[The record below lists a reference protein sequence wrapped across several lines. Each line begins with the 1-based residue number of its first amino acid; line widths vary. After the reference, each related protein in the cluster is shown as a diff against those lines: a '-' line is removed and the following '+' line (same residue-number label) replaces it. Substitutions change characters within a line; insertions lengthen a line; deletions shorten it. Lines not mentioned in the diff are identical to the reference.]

1 METKELIGGWL
12 QGRAKQEG
20 DAIRF
25 ADNGPDD
32 LRRKSRR
39 AYQWVIDHAIFAP
52 YFDIEFGS
60 PSRVGAGVQ
69 NVWLTD
75 RDCYVSFALMPLL
88 TLLTNQRLLLV
99 GSPGRGKTT
108 MATLMALISGATLDQ
123 VHHAVQHGHPQ
134 MTHSDLLGSP
144 LPGDLVRAQQSADIH
159 VIWRNWISLRVKI
172 IDEYNRIPTKTQ
184 SALLSLLAEGYAE
197 MYEQTIHAGPSA
209 WFLTANDD
217 SGGGTFPVIT
227 ALKDRIDAVVRTTPF
242 NTEYLEDLARR
253 VTDATAPE
261 PLIPADV
268 VFTPGQLDRAAEEIR
283 AVEVPTE
290 VLDTLGFLLG
300 QLDFCRRASDRLE
313 YMNKDTLMLAGR
325 RVGVVCTEDCPLD
338 KQQNICAQTENGV
351 SARTYQSL
359 LRYAKALAWFRG
371 RNAVSAEEIR
381 LVLPSV
387 LYDKLRPN
395 PMSAFFQRPEHQVH
409 LIDQLSWIRQLHDH
423 ATTVRAAY
431 EPVHRATRE
440 LCGEIRAELP
450 AMNAAA
456 LQRAAQQ
463 LRRRMEELLKN
474 HELNAPVHH
483 DLLML
488 KQLVTTCQNRLHQL
502 DHAEHV

>member
-1 METKELIGGWL
+1 MQGMVERWL
-12 QGRAKQEG
+12 QGRATVQG
-20 DAIRF
+20 DAIRLT
-25 ADNGPDD
+25 NEEQDD

-39 AYQWVIDHAIFAP
+39 AYQWVVEHAIFAP
-52 YFDIEFGS
+52 YFDIEFGT
-60 PSRVGAGVQ
+60 PARVGAGAQ

-75 RDCYVSFALMPLL
+75 KDGYVSFALLPLL
-88 TLLTNQRLLLV
+88 TLLTSQRLLLV

-108 MATLMALISGATLDQ
+108 MATLMALLSGATLDE
-123 VHHAVQHGHPQ
+123 VRHAVQHGHPQ

-144 LPGDLVRAQQSADIH
+144 LPGDLVRAEKSSDIR
-159 VIWRNWISLRVKI
+159 VLWRNWISLRVKI

-184 SALLSLLAEGYAE
+184 SGLLSLMAEGYAE

-253 VTDATAPE
+253 LTDATTPE
-261 PLIPADV
+261 QLIPADV
-268 VFTPGQLDRAAEEIR
+268 VFTAEQLDRAAGEIR
-283 AVEVPTE
+283 AVEVPPG
-290 VLDTLGFLLG
+290 VLDALGFLLG

-338 KQQNICAQTENGV
+338 KLQNICAQTENGV
-351 SARTYQSL
+351 SARAYQSL

-371 RNAVSAEEIR
+371 QSAVSAEDIR
-381 LVLPSV
+381 LMLPWVLH
-387 LYDKLRPN
+387 DKLRPN

-409 LIDQLSWIRQLHDH
+409 LLDQLSWIRQLHDH
-423 ATTVRAAY
+423 ATAVRAAF
-431 EPVHRATRE
+431 EPVHQGTRE
-440 LCGEIRAELP
+440 LCEEVEADLP
-450 AMNAAA
+450 MMNPAA
-456 LQRAAQQ
+456 LRHSLAQ
-463 LRRRMEELLKN
+463 LRRRMEELLKH

-483 DLLML
+483 DLLTL
-488 KQLVTTCQNRLHQL
+488 KQLVTSAQNRLHSL
-502 DHAEHV
+502 DHAEPL